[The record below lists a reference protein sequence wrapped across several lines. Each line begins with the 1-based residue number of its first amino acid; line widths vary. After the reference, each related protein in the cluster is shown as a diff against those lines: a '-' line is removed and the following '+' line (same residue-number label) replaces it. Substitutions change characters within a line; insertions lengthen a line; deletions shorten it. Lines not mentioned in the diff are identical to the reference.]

1 MMNMQGSDPS
11 ARSASNWKLTSFVE
25 EHIDTSDS
33 VPYVCILE
41 SWLKRHI
48 TDAQIAIPNYEIIRQ
63 DRKVRSGGGVL
74 LYVHNSLPGSD
85 VSTYDDDVCGAV
97 VCYIKSINTKV
108 AAVYRPPDTDIH
120 RFENLLKFL
129 HNKLNAGD
137 PDKFTEFVI
146 MGDFNLPGINWSS
159 SQSYIKQRASS
170 NSNTLLLEFMENN
183 LLSQY
188 VKQPTRQR
196 NILDLFLTNN
206 PNLVLQTTSEKTNLS
221 DHNIVTIHT
230 TYNLMS
236 HTKCKKPLFENQ
248 SFRDLNLQKANFEL
262 INSDLNSTDWEY
274 LKSICPAND
283 FPELFRLIVLQICM
297 EHTPNKSQ
305 QSNMNPHTR
314 ARNTLRRRKRKIKP
328 QISALVQANPN
339 SSKLVKLRAEMH
351 DIEKKIT
358 DSIADQKR
366 EAEGKA
372 LAKIIENPRYFFSYA
387 KRFAKRK
394 STVGPLLNKD
404 KVLEDDPKKMADILQ
419 TQYSSVFSD
428 PTSTKKKCPKLNL
441 NIKDTISSIDITT
454 DKIIKAIDEI
464 SIDSSC
470 GQDDIPAIVLKNCKH
485 AVCLPIKLIWEDSLQ
500 RGYIAKRYKDQTVT
514 PVHKKSSK
522 AEPANYRP
530 ISLTSH
536 VIKIFERIIRNDL
549 VTHLE
554 HQNLLCRNQHGF
566 RRGRSCLTQLLLHI
580 DIILHNLLH
589 NKDTDVI
596 YLDYAKAFDKVD
608 HQILLKKLHA
618 YGVRGKLLTW
628 LNVYLSNRDQTVV
641 INGEHSH
648 PAKVVSG
655 VPQGTVLGPILFI
668 IYLNDLQCCIKNSVI
683 SSFADDTRIKKA
695 IDATQDT
702 LLLQSDLDC
711 AIIWSDENNMLLHQQ
726 KFELIT
732 HSAGHKNI
740 LHELPFQSEFIEYH
754 TADGSLISPQATVR
768 DLGVTISSDLTWSPH
783 INNISDDAR
792 QITSWILSVFSDRS
806 ANTLMPLYKTLVR
819 SKLEYNSPL
828 WNPVKIEDIKHLEA
842 VQRTLTSRISEVKHL
857 SYWERLKT
865 LNLMSLQRRRERF
878 TILQVYKIYKGLTPN
893 DLQLEFT
900 ESVRRGPCCKIPPLA
915 KTCSSR
921 TQTKFDASFRVQGAK
936 LWNRIPRDI
945 RCKSTLSSF
954 KSALTRYL
962 LLLQDCPPVPG
973 ISSQNSVLDVLPGEQ
988 PLEAVEDDGGREV
1001 RNRMTR

>member
-1 MMNMQGSDPS
+1 MLNMQGSDPS

-25 EHIDTSDS
+25 EHIDKKDS
-33 VPYVCILE
+33 VPWICVCE
-41 SWLKRHI
+41 SWLKNHI
-48 TDAQIAIPNYEIIRQ
+48 TDAQIAIPNFEIIRQ
-63 DRKVRSGGGVL
+63 DRNGRSHGGVL
-74 LYVHNSLPGSD
+74 LYVHNSLPVSD
-85 VSTYDDDVCGAV
+85 ISTYDDDICEAV
-97 VCYIKSINTKV
+97 VCHIKSINTKV
-108 AAVYRPPDTDIH
+108 AAVYRPPDTDTH
-120 RFENLLKFL
+120 SFENLLKFL

-146 MGDFNLPGINWSS
+146 MGDFNLPGINWSEN
-159 SQSYIKQRASS
+159 QSNLKERASS

-188 VKQPTRQR
+188 VKQPTRQK

-206 PNLVLQTTSEKTNLS
+206 PNLVLHTTSEETNLS
-221 DHNIVTIHT
+221 DHNIVSIHT

-236 HTKCKKPLFENQ
+236 HTKCEKPQFKNQ
-248 SFRDLNLQKANFEL
+248 SFRDINLQKANFEC
-262 INSDLNSTDWEY
+262 INTDLNSTDWEY
-274 LKSICPAND
+274 LKSICPDND

-305 QSNMNPHTR
+305 QSDNINPHTR

-328 QISALVQANPN
+328 QISAILQANPN
-339 SSKLVKLRAEMH
+339 SRKLVKLRAEIH

-358 DSIADQKR
+358 ESINKQQR

-387 KRFAKRK
+387 KKYAKRK
-394 STVGPLLNKD
+394 STVGPLLNED
-404 KVLEDDPKKMADILQ
+404 KELEDDPKKMADILQ
-419 TQYSSVFSD
+419 NQYSSVYSD
-428 PTSTKKKCPKLNL
+428 PTSTKKKSPKLNL
-441 NIKDTISSIDITT
+441 NIKETISSINITT
-454 DKIIKAIDEI
+454 DRIIKAIDEI

-470 GQDDIPAIVLKNCKH
+470 GQDDIPAIVLKNCKN
-485 AVCLPIKLIWEDSLQ
+485 ALSLPIKIIWEDSLQ
-500 RGYIAKRYKDQTVT
+500 RGFIAKRYKDQIVT

-522 AEPANYRP
+522 AEAANYRP

-536 VIKIFERIIRNDL
+536 VIKIFERIIRDDL
-549 VTHLE
+549 VYHLE
-554 HQNLLCRNQHGF
+554 RLNLLCRNQHGF

-618 YGVRGKLLTW
+618 YGVRGQLLTW
-628 LNVYLSNRDQTVV
+628 LNVYLSNREQTVV
-641 INGEHSH
+641 INGEHSY

-702 LLLQSDLDC
+702 LLLQSDLDS
-711 AIIWSDENNMLLHQQ
+711 AITWSDENNMLLHQQ

-732 HSAGHKNI
+732 HSTSQRNI
-740 LHELPFQSEFIEYH
+740 LHELPFQSEFTEYH
-754 TADGSLISPQATVR
+754 TADGSVISPQPTVR
-768 DLGVTISSDLTWSPH
+768 DLGVTVSSDLSWTTH
-783 INNISDDAR
+783 INNITDDAR
-792 QITSWILSVFSDRS
+792 KIASWILSVFSDRS
-806 ANTLMPLYKTLVR
+806 AITLMTLYKTLVR

-828 WNPVKIEDIKHLEA
+828 WSPMKIEDIKHLEA
-842 VQRTLTSRISEVKHL
+842 VQRTITSKVTELKHL
-857 SYWERLKT
+857 SYWDRLKA

-878 TILQVYKIYKGLTPN
+878 IILQVYKIFKGLTPN

-900 ESVRRGPCCKIPPLA
+900 ESTRRGPCCKIPPLA
-915 KTCSSR
+915 KTCSSG

-936 LWNRIPRDI
+936 LWNRIPRVI
-945 RCKSTLSSF
+945 RCKPTLSSF

-973 ISSQNSVLDVLPGEQ
+973 ISSANSILDVLPGDLQ
-988 PLEAVEDDGGREV
+988 LETVEDDGGREDEAG
-1001 RNRMTR
+1001 

>member
-1 MMNMQGSDPS
+1 MSHG
-11 ARSASNWKLTSFVE
+11 
-25 EHIDTSDS
+25 
-33 VPYVCILE
+33 
-41 SWLKRHI
+41 
-48 TDAQIAIPNYEIIRQ
+48 QIAIPNYETIRQ
-63 DRKVRSGGGVL
+63 DRKDRSRGGVL
-74 LYVHNSLPGSD
+74 LYVHNSLPVSD
-85 VSTYDDDVCGAV
+85 VSTYDDDVCEAV
-97 VCYIKSINTKV
+97 VAHIKSINTKV
-108 AAVYRPPDTDIH
+108 AAVYRPPDTDTH

-159 SQSYIKQRASS
+159 SHSNTKQRSSS

-188 VKQPTRQR
+188 VTQPTRQR

-206 PNLVLQTTSEKTNLS
+206 PNLVLQTTSEETSLS
-221 DHNIVTIHT
+221 DHNIVSIHT

-262 INSDLNSTDWEY
+262 IISDLNSTDWVY

-305 QSNMNPHTR
+305 QSNLNPHTR

-339 SSKLVKLRAEMH
+339 SGKLVNLRAEMH
-351 DIEKKIT
+351 DIEKKLK
-358 DSIADQKR
+358 DSIAEQKR

-387 KRFAKRK
+387 KKFAKKK

-419 TQYSSVFSD
+419 GQYTSVFSD

-470 GQDDIPAIVLKNCKH
+470 GQDDIPAIVLKNCKQ
-485 AVCLPIKLIWEDSLQ
+485 ALCLPIKLIWEDSLQ

-554 HQNLLCRNQHGF
+554 NQHLLCRNQHGF
-566 RRGRSCLTQLLLHI
+566 TRGRSCLTQLLLHI
-580 DIILHNLLH
+580 DIVLHNLLH

-628 LNVYLSNRDQTVV
+628 LNVYLSNRHQTVV

-648 PAKVVSG
+648 PAKVISG

-695 IDATQDT
+695 IDATRDIMQ
-702 LLLQSDLDC
+702 LQSDLDC
-711 AIIWSDENNMLLHQQ
+711 AIVWSDENNMLLHQQ

-740 LHELPFQSEFIEYH
+740 LHELPFQSEFSEYH
-754 TADGSLISPQATVR
+754 TADGSIISPQATVR
-768 DLGVTISSDLTWSPH
+768 DLGVTISSDLSWSPH
-783 INNISDDAR
+783 ISNITDDAR

-806 ANTLMPLYKTLVR
+806 ANTLMPLYKAIVR

-828 WNPVKIEDIKHLEA
+828 WNPLKIEDIKHLEA

-857 SYWERLKT
+857 SYWERLKA

-878 TILQVYKIYKGLTPN
+878 TILQVYKIFKGLTPN

-915 KTCSSR
+915 KTCSLR

-945 RCKSTLSSF
+945 RCKPTLSSF

-973 ISSQNSVLDVLPGEQ
+973 ISSQNSLLDVLPGDQ
-988 PLEAVEDDGGREV
+988 HLEAVEDDGGREI
-1001 RNRMTR
+1001 RSRMTR